1 MAVLPE
7 AHRRLSSLGVK
18 PTYLVDY
25 PVANNP
31 AAAAILHSFIADD
44 EAVVGAQLHPWVNPP
59 FTETISNANS
69 FAGNLPPGVE
79 QAKLTN
85 LTNKIREMVGIQPTI
100 YRAGR
105 YGVGPGTAK
114 LLIELGYELDVS
126 TRPLFDYSSE
136 GGPDFSSFPAWPWW
150 VDANRRLLEMPLSAI
165 YAGYWRRRGG
175 SLFPAT
181 AGLPLL
187 RGALAKSGLLQRVAL
202 TPEGMPLKD
211 VLQAIDIMLDQ
222 PIGVFSLSF
231 HSPSLRPGN
240 TPYVRDQAELRSFWN
255 WWHKVLDRFA
265 RAGVQ
270 PACAYQFID
279 AARSAAQLPA

>member
-1 MAVLPE
+1 VLPE
-7 AHRRLSSLGVK
+7 AHRRLSSLGAK
-18 PTYLVDY
+18 PTYLIDY

-31 AAAAILHSFIADD
+31 AAAAILRSFIADD
-44 EAVVGAQLHPWVNPP
+44 EALIGAQLHPWVNPP
-59 FTETISNANS
+59 FDEAISNANS
-69 FAGNLPPGVE
+69 FAGNLPPAME
-79 QAKLTN
+79 QAKLAI
-85 LTNKIREMVGIQPTI
+85 LTNKIREMIGIQPAI

-105 YGVGPGTAK
+105 YGVGPSTAK

-150 VDANRRLLEMPLSAI
+150 VDADRRLLEMPLSAI
-165 YAGYWRRRGG
+165 YAGYLRRRGG
-175 SLFPAT
+175 RLFPAT

-211 VLQAIDIMLDQ
+211 VIQAIDIMLDQ

-240 TPYVRDQAELRSFWN
+240 TPYVRDQAELRNFWN

-270 PACAYQFID
+270 SACVHQFVD
-279 AARSAAQLPA
+279 AARSAAQTPA